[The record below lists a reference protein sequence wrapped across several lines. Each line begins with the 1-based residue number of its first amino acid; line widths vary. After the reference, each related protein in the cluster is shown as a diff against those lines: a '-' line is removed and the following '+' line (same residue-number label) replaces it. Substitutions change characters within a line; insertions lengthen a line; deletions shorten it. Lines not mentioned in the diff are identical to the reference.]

1 VPYSARSVGGV
12 LISLSY
18 ALSPQMDK
26 PLKSV
31 RRQTYGYFPSR
42 TASSPLDRYH
52 VILLGDRGA
61 CV

>member
-1 VPYSARSVGGV
+1 VPYSEECRRGAHLPFLR
-12 LISLSY
+12 LK
-18 ALSPQMDK
+18 PQMDK